1 MAVFQILGVIV
12 IRMFYIVGIKIQNSL
27 CLVGIHIHWAVNI
40 HIAWAAIV
48 YYHLCVISQ
57 CYLVDINSLNV
68 VCSVCRWR
76 ICLCSSIVGRFMQDY
91 ISKTSAPIGTLEVKL
106 VCLFWKFYFTDDA
119 TTDQLTDWPT
129 DGQGGSLWSYISF
142 NLVGVPYELWLSFTS
157 EISRK
162 LNTWPV
168 LCEAKYQGRIAYCPI
183 NAHFLLGYVWTRKPT
198 YFMLCY
204 STSNHFPPLYLIYP
218 S

>member
-1 MAVFQILGVIV
+1 MTFIKILDVLIIHIFCMAVFQILGVIV

-76 ICLCSSIVGRFMQDY
+76 ICLCSSILGRFMQDY

-106 VCLFWKFYFTDDA
+106 NDA
-119 TTDQLTDWPT
+119 ALIIF
-129 DGQGGSLWSYISF
+129 SCSYSKS
-142 NLVGVPYELWLSFTS
+142 PYVHPSVRPSGLHQSDVLLLSVQ
-157 EISRK
+157 K
-162 LNTWPV
+162 
-168 LCEAKYQGRIAYCPI
+168 
-183 NAHFLLGYVWTRKPT
+183 
-198 YFMLCY
+198 
-204 STSNHFPPLYLIYP
+204 STSSITNPALLPWLILEGGAVGSDLTRP
-218 S
+218 DIRTAP